1 MAPRCPARRGE
12 DQPSTEQRY
21 GRTDDQQF
29 DIDLR
34 DHPGDE
40 RGPCH
45 PSHDARYAEKQD
57 EGKDQLE
64 RAVLGQWS
72 YPFRRR
78 EWAWRFIH
86 RCSIAAWT
94 MVQAYS
100 TPTHKL
106 RGGSSR
112 FHDRFR
118 GVGVRPIAIALVPLR
133 QQRTFGV
140 TYCTARGDTFEKSE
154 PSPSAIVGCAKI
166 ASRNMVYGSRPTI
179 AV

>member
-1 MAPRCPARRGE
+1 MASEMAGFIWPPDALPGGVRGE

-21 GRTDDQQF
+21 RRADDQQL

-72 YPFRRR
+72 YPFR
-78 EWAWRFIH
+78 F
-86 RCSIAAWT
+86 
-94 MVQAYS
+94 
-100 TPTHKL
+100 L
-106 RGGSSR
+106 
-112 FHDRFR
+112 
-118 GVGVRPIAIALVPLR
+118 
-133 QQRTFGV
+133 
-140 TYCTARGDTFEKSE
+140 
-154 PSPSAIVGCAKI
+154 GCA
-166 ASRNMVYGSRPTI
+166 
-179 AV
+179 